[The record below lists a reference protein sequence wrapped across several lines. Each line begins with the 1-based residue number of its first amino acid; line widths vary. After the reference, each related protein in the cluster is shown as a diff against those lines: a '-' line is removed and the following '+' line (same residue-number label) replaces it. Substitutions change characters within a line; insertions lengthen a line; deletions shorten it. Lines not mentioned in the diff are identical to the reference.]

1 MSCTVAFYFIKGL
14 PSLMDKL
21 ISSSRSV
28 LSLWLIEVKM
38 FGHECQKITW
48 KQSKLL
54 KILLSINMYLAKL
67 NVVLSFLNKRERP
80 INSIK
85 RSRILRNFFYVE
97 LICKIGSFIL
107 FCTEDSFR
115 YSKMLKFQT
124 LILHIISN
132 YILASV
138 TIIILKSQRWCF
150 LGKMGYNF
158 KPLTI
163 YSNNI
168 HHFRLAWF

>member
-14 PSLMDKL
+14 PSLMGKL

-67 NVVLSFLNKRERP
+67 NVVLSFLNKTRQTYKLNKNISNFTKLFLCGTYLQNRFLHPVLYGRFVSLQQNVE
-80 INSIK
+80 ISNSDITYYIK
-85 RSRILRNFFYVE
+85 
-97 LICKIGSFIL
+97 
-107 FCTEDSFR
+107 
-115 YSKMLKFQT
+115 
-124 LILHIISN
+124 LHISQCDNNNSQISKVVLPGEN
-132 YILASV
+132 GLQ
-138 TIIILKSQRWCF
+138 L
-150 LGKMGYNF
+150 
-158 KPLTI
+158 
-163 YSNNI
+163 
-168 HHFRLAWF
+168 